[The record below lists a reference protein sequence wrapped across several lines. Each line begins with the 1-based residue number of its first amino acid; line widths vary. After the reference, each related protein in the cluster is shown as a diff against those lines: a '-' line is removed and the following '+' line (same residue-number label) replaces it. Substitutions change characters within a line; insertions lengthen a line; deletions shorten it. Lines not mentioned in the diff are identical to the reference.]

1 MRQSTLDFKKEQEI
15 PDRDHQFRRKGLAN
29 RTSKVLDNQ
38 LNHLQVVKDDSTE
51 ILSESTPEKQETMK
65 GGRAQAKRDAKN
77 SKKK

>member
-1 MRQSTLDFKKEQEI
+1 MHQSTLDFKKEQEI

-29 RTSKVLDNQ
+29 RSSKVLDNQ
-38 LNHLQVVKDDSTE
+38 LKDDSNE

-65 GGRAQAKRDAKN
+65 GGRAQAKREAKN